1 MATFGHQFF
10 ASYFCTFRYDNWE
23 FQHLS
28 IMNIKIVAAI
38 LTGTALLSSCDYQKY
53 NKAIQKD
60 VRAGSEWVYGV
71 HPDSAARQLSFQYEE
86 KPELEVKAGELRAKL
101 FGDPK
106 VYLK

>member
-1 MATFGHQFF
+1 
-10 ASYFCTFRYDNWE
+10 
-23 FQHLS
+23 
-28 IMNIKIVAAI
+28 MNIKIAATI
-38 LTGTALLSSCDYQKY
+38 LAAAALLSSCEYQRF

-71 HPDSAARQLSFQYEE
+71 HPDSAARQLSYKYTEN
-86 KPELEVKAGELRAKL
+86 PDLELKANELRGKL